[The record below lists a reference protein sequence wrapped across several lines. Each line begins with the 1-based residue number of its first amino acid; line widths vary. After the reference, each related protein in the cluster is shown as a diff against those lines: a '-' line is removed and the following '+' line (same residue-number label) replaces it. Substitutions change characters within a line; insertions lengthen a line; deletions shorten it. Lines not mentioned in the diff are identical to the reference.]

1 MISKKNR
8 GATRKPSIES
18 PQKPQEPKKVEKKK
32 TTAATNPAERSS
44 LRIWLSHHKLALTN
58 AINRIKKSP
67 IPTILT
73 ILVVGV
79 ALALPASLQV
89 VIKNVEPSQIAL
101 SEQSQITLF
110 LDIDAKPAA
119 IDAFVDELKTRQ
131 TLLDVQYIPAS
142 KAWEEFQQTT
152 GLSGS
157 SSLLEKN
164 PLPNTVII
172 RPNTQ
177 IQDADH
183 IENLRKELQAS
194 PLVDLAKIDML
205 WIERLYAI
213 IDFVKI
219 TAISISIFLIFTVL
233 IVIGN
238 TIKMLGQNFHDE
250 IIVSKLVGASDGYV
264 RRPFLY
270 SGVLY
275 GLAGSCCAIL
285 FVFIGILLLSPQLD
299 QIAVLYQTEID
310 IISLSMSDI
319 LSLLFLGIILG
330 LGGAWISA
338 NRLIN
343 KMAV

>member
-1 MISKKNR
+1 VISKKNR
-8 GATRKPSIES
+8 GATRKPPTES
-18 PQKPQEPKKVEKKK
+18 LQKPQEPTKVEKKK
-32 TTAATNPAERSS
+32 STAATNPAERSN
-44 LRIWLSHHKLALTN
+44 LKVWLSHHKLALTN

-67 IPTILT
+67 IPTALT

-89 VIKNVEPSQIAL
+89 IIKNVEPSQTAL
-101 SEQSQITLF
+101 SEQAQITLF
-110 LDIDAKPAA
+110 IEVDAKPAS
-119 IDAFVDELKTRQ
+119 IDAFVAELKTRQ
-131 TLLDVQYIPAS
+131 DISDVEYIPAS
-142 KAWEEFQQTT
+142 KAWEEFQHTT

-164 PLPNTVII
+164 PLPHTVII
-172 RPNTQ
+172 RPSTE
-177 IQDADH
+177 IQDTVR
-183 IENLRKELQAS
+183 IESLRKELQVL

-205 WIERLYAI
+205 WVERLYAI
-213 IDFVKI
+213 IDFVKL
-219 TAISISIFLIFTVL
+219 TSISISIFLIFTVL

-275 GLAGSCCAIL
+275 GFAGSCCAIL
-285 FVFIGILLLSPQLD
+285 FVFIGVLLLTPQLD
-299 QIAVLYQTEID
+299 QIAALYQTQID
-310 IISLSMSDI
+310 ITILSMSDI
-319 LSLLFLGIILG
+319 LSLLFIGIILG